1 MLNSKIPEARTVMT
15 NRRYIDEII
24 IHCSATRPGW
34 MIHAK
39 PEEKVA
45 EIKTWHVE
53 DNGWIDIGYA
63 RIIDRDG
70 TVVNGR
76 DFDKDGDVFDDIGAH
91 TRGKNKT
98 SIGLCLI
105 GGFGSRETDDFFDNF
120 TLAQQT
126 SLVEEL
132 RDIVSEIPTITKISG
147 HNQYAAKACP
157 GFSVPKFVRLNIPE
171 FNNVK

>member
-1 MLNSKIPEARTVMT
+1 MLNSKILEAKTVMT

-24 IHCSATRPGW
+24 IHCSATRPEW
-34 MIHAK
+34 MMHAK
-39 PEEKVA
+39 SEDKVEELRR
-45 EIKTWHVE
+45 WHVE
-53 DNGWIDIGYA
+53 GNGWSDIGYA
-63 RIIDRDG
+63 LVIDRNG
-70 TVVNGR
+70 SVIKGR
-76 DFDKDGDVFDDIGAH
+76 DLDKDGDVFDDIGAH

-98 SIGLCLI
+98 SIGVCLI
-105 GGFGSRETDDFFDNF
+105 GGFGSRETDDFLENF
-120 TLAQQT
+120 TLAQQV

-157 GFSVPKFVRLNIPE
+157 GFSVPQFVRLNIPE